1 MMKRVMVGASALL
14 LLATV
19 SGCANM
25 NQTEQRVGSGAAIG
39 AATGAVVGALTGG
52 LGIGT
57 GALIGAG
64 VGATA
69 GYIIDRTSNDK

>member
-1 MMKRVMVGASALL
+1 MMKRVMVGVSALF
-14 LLATV
+14 LLASV
-19 SGCANM
+19 AGCSNM

-39 AATGAVVGALTGG
+39 AATGAAVGVMTGG

-69 GYIIDRTSNDK
+69 GYIIDQTADD